1 MVNSIREEA
10 LDWWKE
16 ALYNLKQAKKIFEIK
31 EFSVSSFLSHQA
43 AEKALKAY
51 YIILKKRLPIK
62 GHNLIK
68 LGKILNA
75 EEIMNELKFLNPH
88 YTIARY
94 PNAANA
100 VPSEAYTEEIAKRCL
115 EAAEKVVNWVKN
127 KTNLSESI

>member
-31 EFSVSSFLSHQA
+31 
-43 AEKALKAY
+43 
-51 YIILKKRLPIK
+51 
-62 GHNLIK
+62 
-68 LGKILNA
+68 
-75 EEIMNELKFLNPH
+75 KF
-88 YTIARY
+88 TIARY

-115 EAAEKVVNWVKN
+115 EAAEKVINWVKN